1 MANNR
6 EVLLDVRLVTKKF
19 GKNSVLKKV
28 SLTMNHNDVMVIC
41 GPSGS
46 GKSTLLHCING
57 LEQIDDGTI
66 YFDGHVLDK
75 KNIRENRKKI
85 GMIFQHFEL
94 FPHLTAMEN
103 VTLAPVKILKRE
115 EKEVFEYAHEL
126 FRSVGLNDREN
137 YYPYQLSGGQK
148 QRVAIIRALAMK
160 PKLIMFDEPTSALDP
175 EMIKEVLDVMKKL
188 AANGMTMLV
197 VTHEMGFAREVSSSI
212 SFFEDGTIVETKPRA
227 EFFSGNVSER
237 TKKFLDQILEI

>member
-1 MANNR
+1 MTNNH
-6 EVLLDVRLVTKKF
+6 EVLLDVRSVTKRF
-19 GKNSVLKKV
+19 TKNTVLKKV
-28 SLTMNHNDVMVIC
+28 SLAMKQNDVMVIC

-57 LEQIDDGTI
+57 LEQINDGTI
-66 YFDGHVLDK
+66 YFDGQILDK

-103 VTLAPVKILKRE
+103 VTLAPIKILKRE
-115 EKEVFEYAHEL
+115 KQEVIDYTGEL
-126 FRSVGLNDREN
+126 FRSVGLHDREN

-160 PKLIMFDEPTSALDP
+160 PKLLMFDEPTSALDP

-188 AANGMTMLV
+188 AADGMTMLV
-197 VTHEMGFAREVSSSI
+197 VTHEMGFAKEVATGI
-212 SFFEDGTIVETKPRA
+212 SFFENGTIVETKSRD

>member
-1 MANNR
+1 MANNQ
-6 EVLLDVRLVTKKF
+6 EVLLDVRAITKKF
-19 GKNSVLKKV
+19 TKNTVLRKV
-28 SLTMNHNDVMVIC
+28 SLTMNQNDVMVIC

-57 LEQIDDGTI
+57 LEQINDGTI
-66 YFDGHVLDK
+66 YFDGQILDK

-94 FPHLTAMEN
+94 FPHLTALEN
-103 VTLAPVKILKRE
+103 VTLAPIKILKRE
-115 EKEVFEYAHEL
+115 EKAVLDYTREL

-188 AANGMTMLV
+188 AADGMTMLV
-197 VTHEMGFAREVSSSI
+197 VTHEMGFAREVATSI
-212 SFFEDGTIVETKPRA
+212 SFFENGTIVETKPRA